1 MATVPAV
8 EYLENVL
15 AEKFD
20 NAMVVETK
28 TDGGAPEGKEN
39 AAPQLPVSGKPSG
52 LDLSGVLSK
61 EQSTPSKKA
70 WNRNAMS
77 IPGTGAATSPS
88 AASTLTPSN
97 DHLMSVS
104 PSSERSAD
112 TEAAE
117 PAVDTEKHAA
127 LKILAEQYASA
138 KKLHA
143 NGSAE
148 LATALELVCVAA
160 AKDLHPDPESLTFT
174 DETDPVKRVA
184 AIEQTLREIATPYIP
199 IVDGQITSI
208 GSIPYVT
215 GGIGN
220 CVGLCRF
227 QVKGKCFD
235 GVLCRFSHIS
245 RERYMNEGVLNAGR
259 SQRGERSPEKEDS
272 SRRAGRKGMKT
283 TPAKT
288 PPRSQAPFAA
298 PLLTLPT
305 PQPMPMPMMQMPM
318 PMPMSMPTPSKPQSR
333 EQAALCELLS
343 SLDVQPEQAAV
354 PPAMPNPYAYS
365 MPMPMPMMNPYAY
378 YDPRMMDPMY
388 AQYYAQWQ
396 QQQQC
401 PTVQPVQSL
410 QAQARRKKKG
420 I

>member
-1 MATVPAV
+1 M
-8 EYLENVL
+8 
-15 AEKFD
+15 
-20 NAMVVETK
+20 
-28 TDGGAPEGKEN
+28 
-39 AAPQLPVSGKPSG
+39 
-52 LDLSGVLSK
+52 
-61 EQSTPSKKA
+61 
-70 WNRNAMS
+70 
-77 IPGTGAATSPS
+77 
-88 AASTLTPSN
+88 
-97 DHLMSVS
+97 
-104 PSSERSAD
+104 
-112 TEAAE
+112 
-117 PAVDTEKHAA
+117 
-127 LKILAEQYASA
+127 
-138 KKLHA
+138 
-143 NGSAE
+143 
-148 LATALELVCVAA
+148 
-160 AKDLHPDPESLTFT
+160 DLHPDPESLTFT

-318 PMPMSMPTPSKPQSR
+318 PMP
-333 EQAALCELLS
+333 L
-343 SLDVQPEQAAV
+343 
-354 PPAMPNPYAYS
+354 AMPNPYAYS

-410 QAQARRKKKG
+410 QAQAR
-420 I
+420 

>member
-1 MATVPAV
+1 
-8 EYLENVL
+8 
-15 AEKFD
+15 
-20 NAMVVETK
+20 MVVETK

-39 AAPQLPVSGKPSG
+39 ASPQLPVSGKPSG
-52 LDLSGVLSK
+52 LDLSGVPSK

-97 DHLMSVS
+97 DHVMSVS

-199 IVDGQITSI
+199 MVDGQITSI

-215 GGIGN
+215 GGISN

-283 TPAKT
+283 
-288 PPRSQAPFAA
+288 PPKSQAPFAA

-318 PMPMSMPTPSKPQSR
+318 PMPMSMPTPSKPQ
-333 EQAALCELLS
+333 
-343 SLDVQPEQAAV
+343 QPAV

-365 MPMPMPMMNPYAY
+365 MPMPVPMMNPYAY

-410 QAQARRKKKG
+410 QAQARR
-420 I
+420 